1 MGQDKIVVR
10 LAQRQLI
17 EQAVFA
23 LAQCVD
29 STPHRRAALPDIEVE
44 SFSKAVLI
52 LQPHAVAV
60 PPPTR
65 GEMGACS
72 RVVGATELAA
82 TTRYTTTYLFRCY
95 S

>member
-1 MGQDKIVVR
+1 MVR

-52 LQPHAVAV
+52 LQPHAVKTCAIASWV
-60 PPPTR
+60 PNTTRCVTPTR
-65 GEMGACS
+65 RRRRYDLPTGA
-72 RVVGATELAA
+72 
-82 TTRYTTTYLFRCY
+82 
-95 S
+95 